1 MCILTYKHVRAV
13 DLTISGLS
21 SSRYKSRGVASRKPQ
36 SSTPKQ
42 NQIIVEYRLPQTY
55 TIPLSMEDTGGG
67 SLSNL
72 TEDRRPY
79 KCQVDVKFPSQ
90 TQAKRAVEV
99 ISVDGELGDKVVKTF
114 SLVAADERSERI
126 ENNVVVMRV

>member
-1 MCILTYKHVRAV
+1 
-13 DLTISGLS
+13 
-21 SSRYKSRGVASRKPQ
+21 
-36 SSTPKQ
+36 
-42 NQIIVEYRLPQTY
+42 
-55 TIPLSMEDTGGG
+55 MEDTGGG

-90 TQAKRAVEV
+90 TQAKRAGEV